1 MASFFIDRPV
11 FAWVIAIVIMLAG
24 GLSILQLPIEQY
36 PSVAPPTVTITATY
50 PGASAS
56 TLENS
61 VTQIIE
67 QQMTGLDHLRY
78 IKSTS
83 DSSGTATITLT
94 FNPEADPDIA
104 QVQTQNKLQLATS
117 LLPESVVEQGIRV
130 AKSSGSFLMVLGFV
144 SDLDM
149 PQSDIAN
156 YIADNVRDPISRVE
170 GVGSVRLFGS
180 EHAMR
185 IWLDPAKLQSY
196 GITISEVRSA
206 ITAQNAEISAGQ
218 IGGAPAVPGQQINAT
233 LIAQTR
239 LETPEEFGNILVRVN
254 TDGAQVRLKDLA
266 RVEIGAASYDTV
278 ARYNGRA
285 AVGMGLNLASGANAL
300 DTADGVRAKIR
311 ELQPFFPAGLEVVY
325 PYDTTPFVQISI
337 EEVVYTLFEAIGLV
351 FVVMFLFLQNIRAT
365 LIPTI
370 AVPVILLGT
379 FGVLAAFGF
388 TINTL
393 TMFGMVLAIGLLVD
407 DAIVVV
413 ENVERVMHEDGL
425 GPREAT
431 KKSMSQITGALVG
444 IAMVLSA
451 VFVPMAF
458 FGGSTGAIYR
468 QFSITIVSSMVLS
481 VIVAIVLTPALCASM
496 LRAKDGH
503 GSKTGPFGWFNRGF
517 DWTNRFY
524 QNSVGHVVGR
534 KWRYGLVYLLI
545 VGGLALLFLRLP
557 TSFLPNE
564 DQGIMFSMISL
575 PDNASQERTI
585 EVLEKVEKH
594 FLEDEKRNVN
604 GLFTVAGFSFSGRGQ
619 NAGIAFINLKHWDER
634 PDPVSDIVGRA
645 YGALSQV
652 REAQIFAFTPPA
664 IIELGNATG
673 FEFQL
678 VDRGG
683 VGHDVMMQA
692 RGKLLGMAAQE
703 DTVTQVRPNGFS
715 DTPQFRVD
723 VDHEKASALGLA
735 IADINTTL
743 STAWGASYV
752 NDYMEDGRVKKVY
765 LQADAPFRMM
775 PDDLDRWYVRNSFG
789 EMVPFSAFATSEWTY
804 GSPRLERFNGASSV
818 EIQGQAAPGVS
829 SGVAM
834 QTMQEIAQNLP
845 DGVGY
850 EWSGLSYEERMSG
863 DQAPMLYAI
872 SLLVV
877 FLCLAALYE
886 SWSIP
891 VSVMLVVPLGVF
903 GAVAAAHLRVL
914 PNDVYFQVG
923 LLTTVGLSAKNA
935 ILIVEFARELYDDG
949 MDLLDATVEA
959 ARQRFR
965 PIIMTSMAFTLGVLP
980 LAIST
985 GAGAASRQA
994 IGTSVMGGMISATV
1008 LAIFF
1013 VPLFFVLVMRLF
1025 SRRRSEPP
1033 QSDRPDETPGGR
1045 PDETPQPTPAG

>member
-24 GLSILQLPIEQY
+24 GLSILRLPIEQY
-36 PSVAPPTVTITATY
+36 PNVAPPTVTVTATY

-67 QQMTGLDHLRY
+67 QQMTGLDNLRY

-117 LLPESVVEQGIRV
+117 LLPESVIDQGIQV

-144 SDLDM
+144 SDTDM

-196 GITISEVRSA
+196 GITITEVRSA

-254 TDGAQVRLKDLA
+254 TDGSQVRLKDVA
-266 RVEIGAASYDTV
+266 RVEIGAANYETV
-278 ARYNGRA
+278 ARYNGQA

-300 DTADGVRAKIR
+300 DTAEGVRTKIR

-325 PYDTTPFVQISI
+325 PYDTTPFVEISI
-337 EEVVYTLFEAIGLV
+337 NEVVMTLFEAIVLV

-379 FGVLAAFGF
+379 FGVLAAFGY

-496 LRAKDGH
+496 LRAKDSH
-503 GSKTGPFGWFNRGF
+503 GSKTGMFGWFNRGF

-545 VGGLALLFLRLP
+545 VGGLAFLFLRLP

-585 EVLEKVEKH
+585 EVLKKVEHH
-594 FLEDEKRNVN
+594 FLVNEEANVN

-634 PDPVSDIVGRA
+634 PDPVSTIVGRA

-692 RGKLLGMAAQE
+692 RGQLLGMASQDAR
-703 DTVTQVRPNGFS
+703 VTQVRPNGFS

-723 VDHEKASALGLA
+723 VDHEKASALGLS

-804 GSPRLERFNGASSV
+804 GSPRLERFNGASSI
-818 EIQGQAAPGVS
+818 EIQGQAAAGVS

-834 QTMQEIAQNLP
+834 QAMQEMAQSLP

-863 DQAPMLYAI
+863 DQAPALYALSI
-872 SLLVV
+872 LVV

-903 GAVAAAHLRVL
+903 GAVAAAHLRIL

-949 MDLLDATVEA
+949 MDLLEATVEA

-1025 SRRRSEPP
+1025 SKRRSEPP
-1033 QSDRPDETPGGR
+1033 KTEKPDDAPEPA
-1045 PDETPQPTPAG
+1045 PAG

>member
-24 GLSILQLPIEQY
+24 GLSILKLPIEQY
-36 PSVAPPTVTITATY
+36 PPVAAPTVQITASY
-50 PGASAS
+50 PGASAK
-56 TLENS
+56 TLEDT
-61 VTQIIE
+61 VTQVIE

-83 DSSGTATITLT
+83 DSSGAATITLT
-94 FNPEADPDIA
+94 FDPEADPDIA
-104 QVQTQNKLQLATS
+104 QVQTQNKLQLATP
-117 LLPESVVEQGIRV
+117 LLPESVVQQGIKV
-130 AKSSGSFLMVLGFV
+130 AKSSGSFLLVLGFV
-144 SDLDM
+144 SDTGM

-156 YIADNVRDPISRVE
+156 YVADNVRDPISRVD
-170 GVGSVRLFGS
+170 GVGSLTLFGS

-185 IWLDPAKLQSY
+185 IWLDPSKLQSF
-196 GITISEVRSA
+196 GITISEISA
-206 ITAQNAEISAGQ
+206 AIRAQNAEISAGQ

-239 LETPEEFGNILVRVN
+239 LETPEQFGNILVRVN
-254 TDGAQVRLKDLA
+254 TDGSQVRLKDVA
-266 RVEIGAASYDTV
+266 RIEIGAASYETV
-278 ARYNGRA
+278 ARYNGQP
-285 AVGMGLNLASGANAL
+285 AVGLGLNLASGANAL
-300 DTADGVRAKIR
+300 DTAEAVRAKIA
-311 ELQPFFPAGLEVVY
+311 ELRPFFPAGLDVVY
-325 PYDTTPFVQISI
+325 PYDTTPFVKISI
-337 EEVVYTLFEAIGLV
+337 TEVVHTLFEAIGLV
-351 FVVMFLFLQNIRAT
+351 FLVMFLFLQNIRAT

-388 TINTL
+388 SINTL

-425 GPREAT
+425 DAREAT

-481 VIVAIVLTPALCASM
+481 VIIAIVLTPALCASM
-496 LRAKDGH
+496 LKPKGDHDSTR
-503 GSKTGPFGWFNRGF
+503 GPFGWFNRGF
-517 DWTNRFY
+517 ARANRFY
-524 QNSVGHVVGR
+524 QGSVGHVVGR
-534 KWRYGLVYLLI
+534 KWRYGLLYLLI
-545 VGGLALLFLRLP
+545 VGGLAAVFLRLP

-564 DQGIMFSMISL
+564 DQGIMFAQVSL
-575 PDNASQERTI
+575 PDNASQERTVG
-585 EVLEKVEKH
+585 VLEKVEKH
-594 FLEDEKRNVN
+594 FLEAEKDNVN

-619 NAGIAFINLKHWDER
+619 NTGIAFINLKDWSVR
-634 PDPVSDIVGRA
+634 PDPVFAIVGRA
-645 YGALSQV
+645 FGALSQV

-664 IIELGNATG
+664 IVELGNATG

-678 VDRGG
+678 VDRAG
-683 VGHDVMMQA
+683 VGHETIMQA
-692 RGKLLGMAAQE
+692 RGQLLGMASQ
-703 DTVTQVRPNGFS
+703 DPRLFQVRPNGFS
-715 DTPQFRVD
+715 DTPQFRVT
-723 VDHEKASALGLA
+723 VDHEKASALGLS
-735 IADINTTL
+735 IADINDTL

-752 NDYMEDGRVKKVY
+752 NDFMEKGRVKKVY
-765 LQADAPFRMM
+765 LQADAPYRMM
-775 PDDLDRWYVRNSFG
+775 PDDLDRWYVRNSYG
-789 EMVPFSAFATSEWTY
+789 EMVPFSAFAESRWTY

-818 EIQGQAAPGVS
+818 EILGQGAPGVS

-834 QTMQEIAQNLP
+834 QAMQDMVQNLP
-845 DGVGY
+845 DGIGY

-863 DQAPMLYAI
+863 DQAPALYAL
-872 SLLVV
+872 SVLVI

-886 SWSIP
+886 SWTIP
-891 VSVMLVVPLGVF
+891 VSVLLVVPLGVF
-903 GAVAAAHLRVL
+903 GAVVAAYLRVL

-949 MDLLDATVEA
+949 MSLLDATVEA

-1013 VPLFFVLVMRLF
+1013 VPLFFVVVMQLF
-1025 SRRRSEPP
+1025 SRR
-1033 QSDRPDETPGGR
+1033 QTK
-1045 PDETPQPTPAG
+1045 TPATPSSDGPVSADKRA

>member
-36 PSVAPPTVTITATY
+36 PSVAPPSVKITATY
-50 PGASAS
+50 PGASAQ
-56 TLENS
+56 TLENT
-61 VTQIIE
+61 VTQVIE
-67 QQMTGLDHLRY
+67 QQMTGLDNLRY
-78 IKSTS
+78 MSSTS
-83 DSSGTATITLT
+83 DSSGTAEITLT
-94 FNPEADPDIA
+94 FDPEANPDIA
-104 QVQTQNKLQLATS
+104 QVQTQNKLQLATP
-117 LLPESVVEQGIRV
+117 LLPESVIEQGIQV
-130 AKSSGSFLMVLGFV
+130 AKGSGSFLMVLGFV
-144 SDLDM
+144 SDTDM
-149 PQSDIAN
+149 SQTDIADFV
-156 YIADNVRDPISRVE
+156 ADNVRDPISRVN
-170 GVGSVRLFGS
+170 GVGAVRLFGAQ
-180 EHAMR
+180 HAMR
-185 IWLDPAKLQSY
+185 IWLDPDRLLSY
-196 GITISEVRSA
+196 GITTAEVRAA
-206 ITAQNAEISAGQ
+206 IVAQNAEISAGQ
-218 IGGAPAVPGQQINAT
+218 IGGAPSVPGQQINAT

-239 LETPEEFGNILVRVN
+239 LETPAEFGNILVRVN
-254 TDGAQVRLKDLA
+254 TDGSQVRLKDLA
-266 RVEIGAASYDTV
+266 RIEIGAASYETV
-278 ARYNGRA
+278 ARYNGQPA
-285 AVGMGLNLASGANAL
+285 AGVAINLASGANAL
-300 DTADGVRAKIR
+300 DTADAVRAKIR
-311 ELQPFFPAGLEVVY
+311 ELQPFFPAGLDVVY

-337 EEVVYTLFEAIGLV
+337 SEVVRTLFEAIALV

-413 ENVERVMHEDGL
+413 ENVERVMHEDGI

-481 VIVAIVLTPALCASM
+481 VVVAIVLTPALCATM

-534 KWRYGLVYLLI
+534 RWYYAVVYLLI
-545 VGGLALLFLRLP
+545 IGGLAFLFLRLP
-557 TSFLPNE
+557 TSFIPNE
-564 DQGIMFSMISL
+564 DQGIMFAQVSL
-575 PDNASQERTI
+575 PDNASQERTL
-585 EVLEKVEKH
+585 EVLRKVEHH
-594 FLEDEKRNVN
+594 FLETEKANVN

-619 NAGIAFINLKHWDER
+619 NAGIAFINLKHWDQR
-634 PDPVSDIVGRA
+634 QGPQNAVSAIAGRA

-673 FEFQL
+673 FNFQL
-678 VDRGG
+678 VDRSG
-683 VGHDVMMQA
+683 VGHAVMMQA
-692 RGKLLGMAAQE
+692 RGQMLGMASQDARL
-703 DTVTQVRPNGFS
+703 TGVRPNGYS
-715 DTPQFRVD
+715 DSPQFRVT
-723 VDHEKASALGLA
+723 VDHEKASALGLS
-735 IADINTTL
+735 ISDINATL

-752 NDYMEDGRVKKVY
+752 NDFMESGKVKKVY

-775 PDDLDRWYVRNSFG
+775 PQDLDRWYVRNAFG
-789 EMVPFSAFATSEWTY
+789 EMVPFSAFATSQWTY
-804 GSPRLERFNGASSV
+804 GSPRLERFNGSSSV
-818 EIQGQAAPGVS
+818 QILGQPAAGVS

-834 QTMQEIAQNLP
+834 QVMEELAQKLP

-850 EWSGLSYEERMSG
+850 EWSGLSYEERLSG
-863 DQAPMLYAI
+863 DQAPALYALSI
-872 SLLVV
+872 LVV

-903 GAVAAAHLRVL
+903 GAVAAAYLRLL

-949 MDLLDATVEA
+949 MSLLDATVEA

-1013 VPLFFVLVMRLF
+1013 VPLFFVAVMQLF
-1025 SRRRSEPP
+1025 SKRREQTPKTP
-1033 QSDRPDETPGGR
+1033 ETP
-1045 PDETPQPTPAG
+1045 DTPKTAPAE

>member
-36 PSVAPPTVTITATY
+36 PSVAPPTVQINATY
-50 PGASAS
+50 PGASAQ
-56 TLENS
+56 TLENT
-61 VTQIIE
+61 VTQVIE
-67 QQMTGLDHLRY
+67 QQMTGLDNLRY
-78 IKSTS
+78 ISSTS
-83 DSSGTATITLT
+83 DSSGSAQIKLT
-94 FNPEADPDIA
+94 FEPEADPDIA

-117 LLPESVVEQGIRV
+117 LLPEAVVEQGIQV
-130 AKSSGSFLMVLGFV
+130 SKGSGSFLMVLGFV
-144 SDLDM
+144 SDTDM
-149 PQSDIAN
+149 AQTDIADFV
-156 YIADNVRDPISRVE
+156 ADSIRDPISRVN
-170 GVGSVRLFGS
+170 GVGSVRLFGAQ
-180 EHAMR
+180 HAMR
-185 IWLDPAKLQSY
+185 IWLDPDRLLSY
-196 GITISEVRSA
+196 KITTAEVRAA
-206 ITAQNAEISAGQ
+206 IVAQNTEISAGQ

-254 TDGAQVRLKDLA
+254 TDGSQVRLKDLA
-266 RVEIGAASYDTV
+266 RIEIGAASYSTV
-278 ARYNGRA
+278 ARYDGRPA
-285 AVGMGLNLASGANAL
+285 AGVGINLASGANAL
-300 DTADGVRAKIR
+300 DTADAVRAKIK

-325 PYDTTPFVQISI
+325 PYDTTPFVEISI
-337 EEVVYTLFEAIGLV
+337 NEVVMTLFEAIVLV

-413 ENVERVMHEDGL
+413 ENVERVMHEEGL

-431 KKSMSQITGALVG
+431 RKSMSQITGALVG

-481 VIVAIVLTPALCASM
+481 VIVAIVLTPALCATM
-496 LRAKDGH
+496 LRAKDSH
-503 GSKTGPFGWFNRGF
+503 GKTTGPFGWFNRGF

-524 QNSVGHVVGR
+524 RNSVGHVVGR
-534 KWRYGLVYLLI
+534 KWRYGVVYLLI
-545 VGGLALLFLRLP
+545 VGGLAFLFLRLP

-564 DQGIMFSMISL
+564 DQGIMFAQISL
-575 PDNASQERTI
+575 PDNASQERTV
-585 EVLEKVEKH
+585 EVLKKVERH
-594 FLEDEKRNVN
+594 FLENEKDNVN
-604 GLFTVAGFSFSGRGQ
+604 GLFTVAGFSFSGSGQ
-619 NAGIAFINLKHWDER
+619 NAGIAFINLKDWSER
-634 PDPVSDIVGRA
+634 PDPVSAVVGRA

-678 VDRGG
+678 VDRSG
-683 VGHDVMMQA
+683 VGHAAMMQA
-692 RGKLLGMAAQE
+692 RGQILGLAAQ
-703 DTVTQVRPNGFS
+703 DSRVSQVRPNGFA
-715 DTPQFRVD
+715 DTPQYRVTI
-723 VDHEKASALGLA
+723 DHEKASALGLS
-735 IADINTTL
+735 ISDINATL

-752 NDYMEDGRVKKVY
+752 NDYMENGKVKKVY
-765 LQADAPFRMM
+765 LQADAPYRMM
-775 PDDLDRWYVRNSFG
+775 PEDLDRWYVRNAYD
-789 EMVPFSAFATSEWTY
+789 EMVPFSAFATSDWTY
-804 GSPRLERFNGASSV
+804 GSPRLERFNGSSSV
-818 EIQGQAAPGVS
+818 QIQGQAAAGVS
-829 SGVAM
+829 SGDAM
-834 QTMQEIAQNLP
+834 QAMIDMAQELP
-845 DGVGY
+845 DGIGY

-903 GAVAAAHLRVL
+903 GAVAAAYLRML

-1013 VPLFFVLVMRLF
+1013 VPLFFVMIMRLF
-1025 SRRRSEPP
+1025 SKRRAQPP
-1033 QSDRPDETPGGR
+1033 KTETPDG
-1045 PDETPQPTPAG
+1045 DPTPEPAH

>member
-24 GLSILQLPIEQY
+24 ALSILRLPIEQY
-36 PSVAPPTVTITATY
+36 PSVAPPTVQISASY
-50 PGASAS
+50 PGASAQ
-56 TLENS
+56 TLENT
-61 VTQIIE
+61 VTQVIE
-67 QQMTGLDHLRY
+67 QQMTGLDYLRY

-94 FNPEADPDIA
+94 FDPEADPDIA

-117 LLPESVVEQGIRV
+117 LLPESVVEQGIQV

-144 SDLDM
+144 SDTGM

-156 YIADNVRDPISRVE
+156 YVADNVRDPISRVD
-170 GVGSVRLFGS
+170 GVGSVQLFGS

-196 GITISEVRSA
+196 GITIAEISA
-206 ITAQNAEISAGQ
+206 AIRAQNAEISAGQ

-239 LETPEEFGNILVRVN
+239 LETPEQFGNILVRVN
-254 TDGAQVRLKDLA
+254 TDGSQVRLKDVS
-266 RVEIGAASYDTV
+266 RIEIGAASYDTV
-278 ARYNGRA
+278 ARYNGQP
-285 AVGMGLNLASGANAL
+285 AVGVGLNLASGANAL
-300 DTADGVRAKIR
+300 DTADAVRTKIA
-311 ELQPFFPAGLEVVY
+311 ELQPFFPAGLDVVY
-325 PYDTTPFVQISI
+325 PYDTTPFVEISI
-337 EEVVYTLFEAIGLV
+337 TEVVHTLFEAIVLV
-351 FVVMFLFLQNIRAT
+351 FVVMFLFLQNLRAT

-379 FGVLAAFGF
+379 FGTLAAFGF

-413 ENVERVMHEDGL
+413 ENVERVMEEDGL
-425 GPREAT
+425 EPREAT

-481 VIVAIVLTPALCASM
+481 VIIAIVLTPALCASM
-496 LRAKDGH
+496 LKPKKDH
-503 GSKTGPFGWFNRGF
+503 DSKRGAFGWFNRGF
-517 DWTNRFY
+517 DWVNRFY
-524 QNSVGHVVGR
+524 QGSVGHVVGR
-534 KWRYGLVYLLI
+534 KARYGLVYLLI
-545 VGGLALLFLRLP
+545 VAGLAFLFLRLP
-557 TSFLPNE
+557 TSFLPDE
-564 DQGIMFSMISL
+564 DQGIMFSQISL

-585 EVLEKVEKH
+585 DVLKKVERH
-594 FLEDEKRNVN
+594 FLENEERNVD

-634 PDPVSDIVGRA
+634 PDPVSAIVGRA
-645 YGALSQV
+645 YGALSQI

-664 IIELGNATG
+664 IVELGNATG

-683 VGHDVMMQA
+683 VGHEVMMEA
-692 RGKLLGMAAQE
+692 RGQLLGLAAQ
-703 DTVTQVRPNGFS
+703 DSRVSQVRPNGFS
-715 DTPQFRVD
+715 DTPQFRVTI
-723 VDHEKASALGLA
+723 DHEKASALGLA
-735 IADINTTL
+735 ISDINATL
-743 STAWGASYV
+743 TTAWGASYV
-752 NDYMEDGRVKKVY
+752 NDYMENGRVKKVY
-765 LQADAPFRMM
+765 LQADAAYRMM
-775 PDDLDRWYVRNSFG
+775 PEDLDRWYVRNRYG
-789 EMVPFSAFATSEWTY
+789 EMVPFSAFASSEWTY

-818 EIQGQAAPGVS
+818 EIQGQAASGIS

-834 QTMQEIAQNLP
+834 QTMQELAQQLP
-845 DGVGY
+845 DGIGY
-850 EWSGLSYEERMSG
+850 EWSGLSYEERLSG
-863 DQAPMLYAI
+863 DQAPALYALSI
-872 SLLVV
+872 LVV

-886 SWSIP
+886 SWTIP

-903 GAVAAAHLRVL
+903 GAVAAAYLRVL

-949 MDLLDATVEA
+949 MELLDATVEA

-965 PIIMTSMAFTLGVLP
+965 PIVMTSMAFTLGVLP

-1013 VPLFFVLVMRLF
+1013 VPLFFVGVMQVF
-1025 SRRRSEPP
+1025 SKRRATAMADREP
-1033 QSDRPDETPGGR
+1033 E
-1045 PDETPQPTPAG
+1045 EPTPAERS

>member
-24 GLSILQLPIEQY
+24 ALSILRLPVEQY
-36 PSVAPPTVTITATY
+36 PSVAPPTVQITATY
-50 PGASAS
+50 PGASAQ
-56 TLENS
+56 TLENT
-61 VTQIIE
+61 VTQVIE
-67 QQMTGLDHLRY
+67 QQMTGLDYLRY

-83 DSSGTATITLT
+83 DSSGLATITLT
-94 FNPEADPDIA
+94 FDPEADPDIA

-117 LLPESVVEQGIRV
+117 LLPESVVEQGIQV

-144 SDLDM
+144 SDTGM

-156 YIADNVRDPISRVE
+156 YVADNVRDPISRVD
-170 GVGSVRLFGS
+170 GVGSVQLFGS

-196 GITISEVRSA
+196 GITIAEISA
-206 ITAQNAEISAGQ
+206 AIRAQNAEISAGQ

-239 LETPEEFGNILVRVN
+239 LETPEQFGNILVRVN
-254 TDGAQVRLKDLA
+254 TDGSQVRLKDVS
-266 RVEIGAASYDTV
+266 RIEIGAASYDTV
-278 ARYNGRA
+278 ARYNGQP
-285 AVGMGLNLASGANAL
+285 AVGVGLNLASGANAL
-300 DTADGVRAKIR
+300 DTAAAIRTKIG

-325 PYDTTPFVQISI
+325 PYDTTPFVEISI
-337 EEVVYTLFEAIGLV
+337 TEVVYTLFEAIVLV
-351 FVVMFLFLQNIRAT
+351 FVVMFVFLQNLRAT

-379 FGVLAAFGF
+379 FGTLAAFGF

-413 ENVERVMHEDGL
+413 ENVERVMEEDGL
-425 GPREAT
+425 EPREAT

-481 VIVAIVLTPALCASM
+481 VIIAIVLTPALCASM
-496 LRAKDGH
+496 LKPKKNHD
-503 GSKTGPFGWFNRGF
+503 SKRGPFGWFNRGF
-517 DWTNRFY
+517 DRLNRFY
-524 QNSVGHVVGR
+524 QDSVGHVVGR
-534 KWRYGLVYLLI
+534 KARYGLVYLLI
-545 VGGLALLFLRLP
+545 VAGLAFLFLRLP
-557 TSFLPNE
+557 TSFLPDE
-564 DQGIMFSMISL
+564 DQGIMFSQITL

-585 EVLEKVEKH
+585 DVLKKVERH
-594 FLEDEKRNVN
+594 FLENEERNVD

-634 PDPVSDIVGRA
+634 PDPVSAIVGRA
-645 YGALSQV
+645 YGALSQIL
-652 REAQIFAFTPPA
+652 EAQIFAFTPPA
-664 IIELGNATG
+664 IVELGNATG

-683 VGHDVMMQA
+683 VGHDVMMEA
-692 RGKLLGMAAQE
+692 RGQLLGLAAQ
-703 DTVTQVRPNGFS
+703 DSRVSQVRPNGFS
-715 DTPQFRVD
+715 DTPQFRVTI
-723 VDHEKASALGLA
+723 DHEKASALGLA
-735 IADINTTL
+735 ISDINATL
-743 STAWGASYV
+743 TTAWGASYV
-752 NDYMEDGRVKKVY
+752 NDYMENGRVKKVY
-765 LQADAPFRMM
+765 LQADAPYRMM
-775 PDDLDRWYVRNSFG
+775 PDDLDRWYVRNRHG
-789 EMVPFSAFATSEWTY
+789 EMVPFSAFASSEWTY

-818 EIQGQAAPGVS
+818 EIQGQAASGIS

-834 QTMQEIAQNLP
+834 QTMQELAQQLP
-845 DGVGY
+845 QGIGY
-850 EWSGLSYEERMSG
+850 EWSGLSYEERLSG
-863 DQAPMLYAI
+863 DQAPALYALSI
-872 SLLVV
+872 LVV

-886 SWSIP
+886 SWTIP
-891 VSVMLVVPLGVF
+891 VSVLLVVPLGVF
-903 GAVAAAHLRVL
+903 GAVAAAYLRVL

-949 MDLLDATVEA
+949 MDLLEATVEA

-965 PIIMTSMAFTLGVLP
+965 PIVMTSMAFTLGVLP

-1013 VPLFFVLVMRLF
+1013 VPLFFVGVMQVF
-1025 SRRRSEPP
+1025 SKRRATARSDQE
-1033 QSDRPDETPGGR
+1033 
-1045 PDETPQPTPAG
+1045 PTPAERSS